1 MIKEFKNNPVRKSG
15 IVYGKMFETAKKW
28 YQRDPVKGGEYAIS
42 FLEAI
47 LTGDI
52 SSDDMN
58 IEDALEGY
66 VDRIAKSKNRYDA
79 KIAASEEKYR
89 RIIEMKNSG
98 MTQAAIARELGVQPP
113 AVSKMFTKIRTDFP
127 HLLENQETL
136 GKFPEISGNIGN
148 FQESLETLGNME
160 IEDNVSESFQE
171 SLESYDGIEETGNV
185 SKFPNFPHQN
195 YDYDYNQNY
204 DYNLSGKTSSI
215 PSVDCVHDQDEDEIK
230 KKIAGFNF

>member
-52 SSDDMN
+52 SSDDLN

-66 VDRIAKSKNRYDA
+66 VDKIEKSKNLYDA

-89 RIIEMKNSG
+89 KIVQMKNSG

-113 AVSKMFTKIRTDFP
+113 AVSKMFTKIRAEFP
-127 HLLENQETL
+127 HLLEEQETL
-136 GKFPEISGNIGN
+136 VKFPNNSGNIGN
-148 FQESLETLGNME
+148 FQESKEILETEE
-160 IEDNVSESFQE
+160 ILTEVSESFQE
-171 SLESYDGIEETGNV
+171 TMETLEENGNIGNV
-185 SKFPNFPHQN
+185 SEFPKFPHYN
-195 YDYDYNQNY
+195 YSYNQNY
-204 DYNLSGKTSSI
+204 TYNQNLSRNPSDSSASAAPKKT
-215 PSVDCVHDQDEDEIK
+215 PKFD
-230 KKIAGFNF
+230 F

>member
-28 YQRDPVKGGEYAIS
+28 YQRDPIIGGEYAIS

-52 SSDDMN
+52 SSDDVN

-66 VDRIAKSKNRYDA
+66 VDRIAQSKNKYDA
-79 KIAASEEKYR
+79 KVAASEEKYR
-89 RIIEMKNSG
+89 RIIEMKNRG

-113 AVSKMFTKIRTDFP
+113 AVSKMFTKIRADFP
-127 HLLENQETL
+127 HLLEKEETL
-136 GKFPEISGNIGN
+136 GKFPEISGKIGN
-148 FQESLETLGNME
+148 FQESLETSGNME
-160 IEDNVSESFQE
+160 IVDNVSESFQE
-171 SLESYDGIEETGNV
+171 SLESCDGIEETGNV
-185 SKFPNFPHQN
+185 SKFPKFP
-195 YDYDYNQNY
+195 YQNY
-204 DYNLSGKTSSI
+204 DYNYDYNYDLSGKTSSI
-215 PSVDCVHDQDEDEIK
+215 PPVDCVHDQDEDEIK

>member
-28 YQRDPVKGGEYAIS
+28 YQRDPIIGGEYAIS

-52 SSDDMN
+52 SSDDVN

-66 VDRIAKSKNRYDA
+66 VDRIAQSKNKYDA
-79 KIAASEEKYR
+79 KVAASEEKYR
-89 RIIEMKNSG
+89 RIIEMKNRG

-113 AVSKMFTKIRTDFP
+113 AVSKMFTKIRADFP
-127 HLLENQETL
+127 HLLEKEETL
-136 GKFPEISGNIGN
+136 GKFPEISGKIGN
-148 FQESLETLGNME
+148 FQESLE
-160 IEDNVSESFQE
+160 SC
-171 SLESYDGIEETGNV
+171 DGIEETGNV
-185 SKFPNFPHQN
+185 SKFPKFP
-195 YDYDYNQNY
+195 YQNY
-204 DYNLSGKTSSI
+204 DYNYDYNYDLSGKTSSI
-215 PSVDCVHDQDEDEIK
+215 PPVDCVHDQDEDEIK